1 MAAQTISNK
10 LRAWLPLLPLALLL
24 LASYW
29 LSMQVLPLS
38 PVASE
43 QRHDVD
49 YVIDKL
55 TTTTLNELGQPR
67 VTLAAEKLWHYPD
80 DDTTHLQMPHMTSF
94 YADRPPSIIKAQTGK
109 LSNKTDDVFL
119 YDDVQILR
127 PANGSLGEQQFRT
140 NYLHVAPDRDWAD
153 TDHPVVMLGRKS
165 TISAVGMELDNQ
177 ARTVKLLS
185 RVNATHEPIPD

>member
-1 MAAQTISNK
+1 MDVQTISDK
-10 LRAWLPLLPLALLL
+10 LRAWWPLLPLALLM

-29 LSMQVLPLS
+29 LSLQVQPVS
-38 PVASE
+38 PVTSE

-67 VTLAAEKLWHYPD
+67 VTLAAEKMWHYPD
-80 DDTTHLQMPHMTSF
+80 DDTTHLQLPHLTSF
-94 YADRPPSIIKAQTGK
+94 FADRPPSFIKAQTGK
-109 LSNKTDDVFL
+109 LSNKSDDVYL
-119 YDDVQILR
+119 YDDVQVVR
-127 PANGSLGEQQFRT
+127 PASGTLSEQQFHT

-153 TDHPVVMLGRKS
+153 TDHPVVMYGRNS
-165 TISAVGMELDNQ
+165 MISAVGMELDNR

-185 RVNATHEPIPD
+185 QVSANHEPIRH